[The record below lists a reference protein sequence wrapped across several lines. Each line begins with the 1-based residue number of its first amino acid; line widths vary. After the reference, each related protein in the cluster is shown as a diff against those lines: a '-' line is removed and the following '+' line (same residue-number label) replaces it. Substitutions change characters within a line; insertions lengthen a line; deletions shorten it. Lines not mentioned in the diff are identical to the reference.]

1 VASTRNLSTEPN
13 GKTSLGRQW
22 PALSSCFSNKWL
34 TGQPAKKP
42 AGAAA
47 ASPSQNSLFFA
58 QKQVKGS
65 MASDIE
71 DLEWGLAEVKAGKI
85 KPLLDRALPLSKA
98 AEAHRLIADS
108 EVKGN
113 IVLLPWA
120 D

>member
-1 VASTRNLSTEPN
+1 
-13 GKTSLGRQW
+13 
-22 PALSSCFSNKWL
+22 
-34 TGQPAKKP
+34 
-42 AGAAA
+42 
-47 ASPSQNSLFFA
+47 
-58 QKQVKGS
+58 

-85 KPLLDRALPLSKA
+85 KPLLDRALPLNKA